1 MVAHLDCISR
11 YLCGIMVSS
20 NWHSCFPCCLLLFE
34 RHEYPHYSSSPIVK
48 SFPINRM
55 SLPGAMS
62 AGQVLLAASPFDG
75 FLHIFNTNPYF
86 IGIMMLLLNLGGRFI
101 GLEVTK
107 KQEQFLQHPWI
118 RRVLIFTVLFMGTR
132 SITVSFWATVVVV
145 LLLGYLF
152 NENSALCLF
161 GNGGAKDSTC
171 AEKPGEGMS
180 PEEKEILQR
189 LSSKAQRYANKDN
202 EPSVDDDDNI
212 PHNDVYAANVTLLR
226 M

>member
-1 MVAHLDCISR
+1 
-11 YLCGIMVSS
+11 
-20 NWHSCFPCCLLLFE
+20 
-34 RHEYPHYSSSPIVK
+34 
-48 SFPINRM
+48 M

-62 AGQVLLAASPFDG
+62 AGQALIAASPFDG

-161 GNGGAKDSTC
+161 GKEGVHGSTC
-171 AEKPGEGMS
+171 SENPSEGMS
-180 PEEKEILQR
+180 PEEKEILHR
-189 LSSKAQRYANKDN
+189 LSSKAQRYTNNA
-202 EPSVDDDDNI
+202 SATSLDDDDNVL
-212 PHNDVYAANVTLLR
+212 HSDVYAANVTLLR

>member
-1 MVAHLDCISR
+1 
-11 YLCGIMVSS
+11 
-20 NWHSCFPCCLLLFE
+20 
-34 RHEYPHYSSSPIVK
+34 
-48 SFPINRM
+48 
-55 SLPGAMS
+55 MS
-62 AGQVLLAASPFDG
+62 AGQAILATSPFEG

-161 GNGGAKDSTC
+161 GNGGANGSTC
-171 AEKPGEGMS
+171 AEKSGEGMS
-180 PEEKEILQR
+180 PEEKEILHR
-189 LSSKAQRYANKDN
+189 LSSKAERYATASATPLDN
-202 EPSVDDDDNI
+202 DDDI
-212 PHNDVYAANVTLLR
+212 LHSDVYAANVTLLR